1 MGGLFSWE
9 LGTHL
14 AGSLADIKLLSLLL
28 LKRFEL
34 FSMETLRIYTYLL
47 HLSAYIY
54 FSKPVEPVSCEGPLI
69 CFESLTA

>member
-1 MGGLFSWE
+1 MGTWNTFGWQSS
-9 LGTHL
+9 GHKT
-14 AGSLADIKLLSLLL
+14 ALSLLL